1 MDVFFT
7 YFIYFILQYLL
18 VFLYS
23 NILQC
28 YVIHTVFYVR
38 TVKRHSYVLCCSQF
52 YFYEVWNM
60 LVPATSHQRRAF
72 TLAEATDAVG
82 WALE

>member
-1 MDVFFT
+1 MFFYLFYLFYFTVFT
-7 YFIYFILQYLL
+7 C
-18 VFLYS
+18 FLYS

-72 TLAEATDAVG
+72 TLAEATAAVG